1 MKWNK
6 FFKKSIF
13 SKLFLMNIIILVC
26 IVLSQLFF
34 QSVYFEKYYIGKKNN
49 ISEGYIKEFQQLLE
63 ENPVKEQLMEFINK
77 VKKKD
82 NVILSFRNLNLS
94 DGISLQ
100 SYMGSKYIE
109 VNDINNNKIKVI
121 VGDQFPTLNIK
132 KGDSIEVYGD
142 ADGYGYVLA
151 DKILINNV
159 EIQPYYEI
167 IPNKTVESI
176 VEPAIIQP
184 SIGKTT
190 EQKTVGLKGYVNEIV
205 NEDNTYKIYAN
216 EDLYIGQNDRTNILN
231 NNKYS
236 SKASSIN
243 GVGEILINTQKLKD
257 GYIIAITPLSEVNEV
272 IGTMN
277 DYYFIVFFI
286 VSILVII
293 ISFIYSKIMSKPLVE
308 MSNIATKISQR
319 DFKYKYKVNSEDEIG
334 VLGSSLNLI
343 SENLEKSLT
352 DLEDTNI
359 KLKSEMENH
368 KIQEEKRKELIANI
382 SHELKTPI
390 TIIQGSINC
399 IKQGMDTVNIYEDIL
414 EETEKMNDLVKEMLE
429 ISKLESP
436 TFKLNNA
443 PFDLCSVF
451 LKEYDKMKS
460 IINEKQLTLSY
471 EIEDEVVV
479 LGDEKRIN
487 QVVSNLLTNAIKYTP
502 KGERINVSIEEFIK
516 EDEYV
521 FCIENFGVSLSSDE
535 MDNIWDAFYRTEKSR
550 NKKFGGS
557 GLGLSIVKRILE
569 MHKSNYGVESIDDSV
584 KFYFTL
590 EKYED
595 Y

>member
-1 MKWNK
+1 
-6 FFKKSIF
+6 
-13 SKLFLMNIIILVC
+13 MNIIILVC
-26 IVLSQLFF
+26 IVLSQLVF

-49 ISEGYIKEFQQLLE
+49 ISESYIKEFQQLLE
-63 ENPVKEQLMEFINK
+63 ETSDKEKLMEFINK

-82 NVILSFRNLNLS
+82 NVLLSFRNSNLS
-94 DGISLQ
+94 DGISIQ
-100 SYMGSKYIE
+100 HYMGSKYIE

-121 VGDQFPTLNIK
+121 VGDQFPTLDIK
-132 KGDSIEVYGD
+132 KNDSIEVYGE
-142 ADGYGYVLA
+142 ADGYGYIIA
-151 DKILINNV
+151 NKILINNV

-167 IPNKTVESI
+167 IPNTTVESI
-176 VEPAIIQP
+176 VEPFIIQP
-184 SIGKTT
+184 AIGKTT
-190 EQKTVGLKGYVNEIV
+190 DPKTVELKGYVNEIV
-205 NEDNTYKIYAN
+205 NEDNTYRIYAN
-216 EDLYIGQNDRTNILN
+216 EDLYINQSDKNNILN
-231 NNKYS
+231 NNQYS
-236 SKASSIN
+236 AKASSIN
-243 GVGEILINTQKLKD
+243 GVGEILINSQKLKD

-293 ISFIYSKIMSKPLVE
+293 ISFIYSKIMSKPLIE

-343 SENLEKSLT
+343 SENLEKSLN

-359 KLKSEMENH
+359 KLKSEIKNQ
-368 KIQEEKRKELIANI
+368 KIQEGKRKELIANI

-399 IKQGMDTVNIYEDIL
+399 VKQGMDNVNIYEDIL
-414 EETEKMNDLVKEMLE
+414 EETEKMNELVKEMLE

-436 TFKLNNA
+436 TFKLSNT

-460 IINEKQLTLSY
+460 IINEKELSLSY
-471 EIEDEVVV
+471 EIEDEAVVF
-479 LGDEKRIN
+479 GDEKRIN

-502 KGERINVSIEEFIK
+502 KGKSINVSIKESIK

-521 FCIENFGVSLSSDE
+521 FCIENFGVSLSTDE
-535 MDNIWDAFYRTEKSR
+535 MDKIWDAFYRTEKSR

-569 MHKSNYGVESIDDSV
+569 MHKSNYGVESTNDSV
-584 KFYFTL
+584 KFYFSIQI
-590 EKYED
+590 YNND
-595 Y
+595 IQ

>member
-1 MKWNK
+1 
-6 FFKKSIF
+6 
-13 SKLFLMNIIILVC
+13 MNIIILVC

-34 QSVYFEKYYIGKKNN
+34 QSVYFEKYYIGKKKN
-49 ISEGYIKEFQQLLE
+49 ISEGCIKEFQQLLE
-63 ENPVKEQLMEFINK
+63 ENPGKEQLMEIINK

-82 NVILSFRNLNLS
+82 NVILSFRNSNLS
-94 DGISLQ
+94 EGISLQ

-132 KGDSIEVYGD
+132 KNDSIEVYGE
-142 ADGYGYVLA
+142 ADGYGYILA
-151 DKILINNV
+151 NKILINNV

-176 VEPAIIQP
+176 VEPSIIQP
-184 SIGKTT
+184 SIGKTS
-190 EQKTVGLKGYVNEIV
+190 EQKTVDLKGYVNEIV

-236 SKASSIN
+236 SKTSSIN

-286 VSILVII
+286 ASILVIV

-343 SENLEKSLT
+343 SKNLEKSLT
-352 DLEDTNI
+352 DLEETNI

-414 EETEKMNDLVKEMLE
+414 EETEKMNELVKEMLE

-436 TFKLNNA
+436 TFKLNNT

-460 IINEKQLTLSY
+460 IINEKQLNLSY
-471 EIEDEVVV
+471 EIEDEAVVF
-479 LGDEKRIN
+479 GDEKRIN
-487 QVVSNLLTNAIKYTP
+487 QVVSNLFTNAIKYTP
-502 KGERINVSIEEFIK
+502 KGKSINISIKESIK

-521 FCIENFGVSLSSDE
+521 FCIENFGVSLSTDE
-535 MDNIWDAFYRTEKSR
+535 MDKIWDAFYRTEKSR

-569 MHKSNYGVESIDDSV
+569 MHKSNYGVASIDDSV
-584 KFYFTL
+584 RFYFSL
-590 EKYED
+590 KKYKNYEWGIERK
-595 Y
+595 